1 MKKIII
7 ALLIVMLAP
16 CLVMF
21 SGCFS
26 NPENTPTASIVSM
39 SVNPE
44 IEFMLDKNDNIIT
57 VRAKNSDADAILTNL
72 NLDGKN
78 IDEAV
83 DYVLTNCI
91 VTGKLDITGDDI
103 ELIVTAD
110 ANDIVNRVKEKVQE
124 KVTEIGS
131 TLNAQFNV
139 VVNQAEAGATHS
151 QHAVLVELAS
161 EISLDYTEAEL
172 EEMTDAELMNI
183 IKNEYLKYKDLT
195 VEEMKEV
202 YATAKSSFQT
212 QLTQAKQTIE
222 NIIAQL
228 EALGLQNSTALENA
242 KKAYNEILA
251 DVEEFVNNLIAQAKQ
266 NYATVKAELE
276 ATYENLKTS
285 AYAGVK
291 AQLDAVK
298 NQIGEENYNYWVS
311 KLSAPQA

>member
-1 MKKIII
+1 
-7 ALLIVMLAP
+7 
-16 CLVMF
+16 
-21 SGCFS
+21 
-26 NPENTPTASIVSM
+26 
-39 SVNPE
+39 
-44 IEFMLDKNDNIIT
+44 
-57 VRAKNSDADAILTNL
+57 
-72 NLDGKN
+72 
-78 IDEAV
+78 
-83 DYVLTNCI
+83 
-91 VTGKLDITGDDI
+91 
-103 ELIVTAD
+103 
-110 ANDIVNRVKEKVQE
+110 
-124 KVTEIGS
+124 
-131 TLNAQFNV
+131 
-139 VVNQAEAGATHS
+139 
-151 QHAVLVELAS
+151 
-161 EISLDYTEAEL
+161 
-172 EEMTDAELMNI
+172 MTDAELMNI

-291 AQLDAVK
+291 AQLDSVK